1 MFKPQRVLLIF
12 SFLILSI
19 TTNIDCMRSNNPLL
33 KPDMPGVK
41 RSSDAV
47 IIEIINEGLGEKYD
61 DFLKRPDV
69 KILQKEKYA
78 DRFGLCMVA
87 AITDHLGIFG
97 KAPQFLPLAYGDD
110 LITECKVLDKYYK
123 QVGKP
128 ETDNLVVFTDDNHRI
143 HHLAIITSVNKDEM
157 RAKSKR
163 GTKHELIESRLFD
176 GTTIFE
182 TNAFFYRLEEPFK
195 SDRQLM
201 LKNIND
207 DLRASQRVKEDI
219 LYARTLYLQL
229 ANGKD
234 VKHKID
240 DTFNMQ
246 STPKAKIWHLLKT
259 CMGLKIDTVNQTGKT
274 PLMLAASRGDAGIVG
289 MLLTMNANVN
299 KQDTG
304 GNTALHF
311 ASKCHNGDDATFA
324 LLQYGAKVEVKN
336 NNHEYPIINE
346 QVNSHLNGWNTVL
359 MSLVL
364 GKTLAVEELTGS
376 DAGEQLQSILD
387 SHGTNL
393 HLNMKFKHGLT
404 LLMAAVGHNNIEGV
418 KILLNHGVD
427 KYIKDNDGCSAYDY
441 AQESENEELKQLFQ

>member
-207 DLRASQRVKEDI
+207 
-219 LYARTLYLQL
+219 
-229 ANGKD
+229 
-234 VKHKID
+234 
-240 DTFNMQ
+240 
-246 STPKAKIWHLLKT
+246 
-259 CMGLKIDTVNQTGKT
+259 
-274 PLMLAASRGDAGIVG
+274 
-289 MLLTMNANVN
+289 
-299 KQDTG
+299 
-304 GNTALHF
+304 
-311 ASKCHNGDDATFA
+311 
-324 LLQYGAKVEVKN
+324 
-336 NNHEYPIINE
+336 
-346 QVNSHLNGWNTVL
+346 
-359 MSLVL
+359 
-364 GKTLAVEELTGS
+364 
-376 DAGEQLQSILD
+376 
-387 SHGTNL
+387 
-393 HLNMKFKHGLT
+393 
-404 LLMAAVGHNNIEGV
+404 
-418 KILLNHGVD
+418 
-427 KYIKDNDGCSAYDY
+427 
-441 AQESENEELKQLFQ
+441 